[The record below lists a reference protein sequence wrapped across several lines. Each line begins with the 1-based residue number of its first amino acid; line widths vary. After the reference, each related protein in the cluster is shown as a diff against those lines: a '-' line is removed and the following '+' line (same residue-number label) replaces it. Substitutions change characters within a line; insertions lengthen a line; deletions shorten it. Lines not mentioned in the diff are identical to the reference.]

1 MYIKR
6 RERDILEILLK
17 NQGLPISRY
26 DIAQQL
32 GVSSRTVHR
41 ELNDLDATLAPFE
54 ITIQRPKNQGL
65 LLVGAHDDISRLQQ
79 ELGQDTVIDLSTEEQ
94 KVIILYALI
103 QSNEPVKQV
112 GLASEIGASLQQLS
126 KVLDEL
132 EQDLNQFKITLIR
145 KRGVGISILGS
156 EMHKRELL
164 SQLMME
170 RLDSTSVYSVI
181 ENHFVFQSLNHN
193 RLPMVDMKEIF
204 QVERLLMDDLD
215 HLPYALTES
224 SYLALIVHIVLS
236 IERMRHEQYV
246 SINVDTMAEVQTT
259 DEYHIACKISARL
272 RQHYGIKFNP
282 AEVAFITI
290 HLRGSKRKNDKEDQQ
305 LSQNVPQVAA
315 LIDMVAT
322 VTRLKFNNINELQEG
337 LLLHLT
343 PALNRIHAKI
353 ETYNPMTTRIQS
365 AYPSLF
371 QAVQYAVNDLWP
383 HLHFPDHEIAF
394 LVLHFGGAIQKR
406 KHASS
411 VLVVC
416 SSGVGTSRI
425 LANRLEETFPMID
438 RTTQISVSDLKSHD
452 LTQYDAIISTVELDI
467 EQPYLTVSPLLPEHE
482 IAKTSAFLHQQLPQM
497 VADHLRLNNPDTSP
511 TVTATIDAT
520 KVNRKIDAMRESLQL
535 LDAFEVFHTDLT
547 DWSYDIAQHLYHKK
561 ITYDLIAVQQL
572 LKERHDKQSFVLSP
586 FRVAIPHFISA
597 HVEIPYIGVWHLAT
611 PYDFDEGLTVDT
623 LFCVFLPEDTH
634 LQPLVSEIYSQLSLA
649 LDEHNDALTDAEHI
663 EQWIK
668 QSIITLSQ
676 Q

>member
-132 EQDLNQFKITLIR
+132 EQDLNQFKIKLIR

-246 SINVDTMAEVQTT
+246 SINDDTMAEVQAT

-272 RQHYGIKFNP
+272 GQHYGIKFNP
-282 AEVAFITI
+282 AEVAFIAI

-322 VTRLKFNNINELQEG
+322 ETRLKFNNINELQEG

-343 PALNRIHAKI
+343 PRFKSDTRQNR
-353 ETYNPMTTRIQS
+353 NLQS
-365 AYPSLF
+365 DDDTHS
-371 QAVQYAVNDLWP
+371 
-383 HLHFPDHEIAF
+383 
-394 LVLHFGGAIQKR
+394 KR
-406 KHASS
+406 LS
-411 VLVVC
+411 VTI
-416 SSGVGTSRI
+416 SSG
-425 LANRLEETFPMID
+425 
-438 RTTQISVSDLKSHD
+438 TTCRQ
-452 LTQYDAIISTVELDI
+452 
-467 EQPYLTVSPLLPEHE
+467 
-482 IAKTSAFLHQQLPQM
+482 
-497 VADHLRLNNPDTSP
+497 
-511 TVTATIDAT
+511 
-520 KVNRKIDAMRESLQL
+520 
-535 LDAFEVFHTDLT
+535 
-547 DWSYDIAQHLYHKK
+547 
-561 ITYDLIAVQQL
+561 
-572 LKERHDKQSFVLSP
+572 
-586 FRVAIPHFISA
+586 
-597 HVEIPYIGVWHLAT
+597 
-611 PYDFDEGLTVDT
+611 
-623 LFCVFLPEDTH
+623 
-634 LQPLVSEIYSQLSLA
+634 
-649 LDEHNDALTDAEHI
+649 
-663 EQWIK
+663 
-668 QSIITLSQ
+668 
-676 Q
+676 

>member
-1 MYIKR
+1 MYIRR

-41 ELNDLDATLAPFE
+41 ELNNLDATLAPFE

-65 LLVGAHDDISRLQQ
+65 LLVGAHDDIARLQQ

-112 GLASEIGASLQQLS
+112 GLASEIGASLQKLS

-132 EQDLNQFKITLIR
+132 EQDLNQFKIELIR

-246 SINVDTMAEVQTT
+246 SINDDTMAEVQAT
-259 DEYHIACKISARL
+259 DEYHIACKISDRL
-272 RQHYGIKFNP
+272 GQHYDITFNP

-315 LIDMVAT
+315 LIDRVAMET
-322 VTRLKFNNINELQEG
+322 GLKFNNIHELKEG

-365 AYPSLF
+365 AYPLLF
-371 QAVQYAVNDLWP
+371 QAVRHAVTDLWP

-394 LVLHFGGAIQKR
+394 LVLHFGGAVQKR
-406 KHASS
+406 QHASS

-425 LANRLEETFPMID
+425 LANRLKETFPMID
-438 RTTQISVSDLKSHD
+438 RTTQMSVSDLKSHD
-452 LTQYDAIISTVELDI
+452 LTQYDAIISTVELDL
-467 EQPYLTVSPLLPEHE
+467 EQPYLTVNPLLPEHE

-497 VADHLRLNNPDTSP
+497 SEVYPRVNDTDTSP
-511 TVTATIDAT
+511 TVTGTTDAT
-520 KVNRKIDAMRESLQL
+520 KVNQKIDAMRESLQL
-535 LDAFEVFHTDLT
+535 LDAFEVFQTELT

-561 ITYDLIAVQQL
+561 ITHDLTAVQQL

-597 HVEIPYIGVWHLAT
+597 HVETPYIGVWHLAT
-611 PYDFDEGLTVDT
+611 PYDFGEGLTVDT
-623 LFCVFLPEDTH
+623 LFCVFLPEDTQ
-634 LQPLVSEIYSQLSLA
+634 LQRLVSEIYGQLSLA
-649 LDEHNDALTDAEHI
+649 LDEHEDALTDATHI

-668 QSIITLSQ
+668 HSIITLNQ
-676 Q
+676 L

>member
-1 MYIKR
+1 MYIRR

-41 ELNDLDATLAPFE
+41 ELNNLDDTLAPFE
-54 ITIQRPKNQGL
+54 IELQRPKNQGL
-65 LLVGAHDDISRLQQ
+65 LLVGTADNMTRLQQ

-126 KVLDEL
+126 KVLDAL
-132 EQDLNQFKITLIR
+132 EQDLNQFKIELIR
-145 KRGVGISILGS
+145 KRGVGVSIHGS

-246 SINVDTMAEVQTT
+246 SINDDTMADVQATE
-259 DEYHIACKISARL
+259 EYQIACNISERL
-272 RQHYGIKFNP
+272 GQHYGITFDQ

-305 LSQNVPQVAA
+305 LSQNVPQVAQ
-315 LIDMVAT
+315 LITSVAEET
-322 VTRLKFNNINELQEG
+322 NLQFNNINELKEG

-365 AYPSLF
+365 AYPLLF
-371 QAVQYAVNDLWP
+371 QAVRHAVARLWP
-383 HLHFPDHEIAF
+383 QLHFPDHEIAF
-394 LVLHFGGAIQKR
+394 LVLHFGGAVQKR
-406 KHASS
+406 QHASS

-438 RTTQISVSDLKSHD
+438 RTTQMSVSDLQSHD
-452 LTQYDAIISTVELDI
+452 LTQYDAIISTVELDLD
-467 EQPYLTVSPLLPEHE
+467 QPYLTVNPLLPEHE

-497 VADHLRLNNPDTSP
+497 SEARSSKNDTTIVPVTHISDT
-511 TVTATIDAT
+511 TV
-520 KVNRKIDAMRESLQL
+520 VNQKIDAMRESLQL
-535 LDAFEVFHTDLT
+535 LDSFEMLQTDLT
-547 DWSYDIAQHLYHKK
+547 DWTQDIAQHLYNKQ
-561 ITYDLIAVQQL
+561 ITHHLTAIQQL
-572 LKERHDKQSFVLSP
+572 LKERHENQSFVLSP
-586 FRVAIPHFISA
+586 FHVAIPHFISP
-597 HVEIPYIGVWHLAT
+597 HIDTPYIGVWHLAT
-611 PYDFDEGLTVDT
+611 PYDFGEDLTVDT
-623 LFCVFLPEDTH
+623 LFCVFLPENTQ
-634 LQPLVSEIYSQLSLA
+634 LQRLVSEIYGQLSLA
-649 LDEHNDALTDAEHI
+649 LDEDDDALNDSQRI

-668 QSIITLSQ
+668 TSIITLNHI
-676 Q
+676 

>member
-1 MYIKR
+1 MYIRR

-41 ELNDLDATLAPFE
+41 ELNNLDATLAPFE

-65 LLVGAHDDISRLQQ
+65 LLVGAQDDLARLQQ

-126 KVLDEL
+126 KVLDAL
-132 EQDLNQFKITLIR
+132 EHDLNQFKIELIR
-145 KRGVGISILGS
+145 KRGVGVSIRGS

-181 ENHFVFQSLNHN
+181 ENHFVFQSLNHH

-215 HLPYALTES
+215 QLPYALTES

-246 SINVDTMAEVQTT
+246 SINDETMTEAQAT
-259 DEYHIACKISARL
+259 DEYHIACKISDRL
-272 RQHYGIKFNP
+272 GQHYGITFTQ

-290 HLRGSKRKNDKEDQQ
+290 HLRGSKRKNDREDQQ
-305 LSQNVPQVAA
+305 LSQNIPQVAA
-315 LIDMVAT
+315 LIDRVAT
-322 VTRLKFNNINELQEG
+322 ETGLKFNNMHELKEG

-365 AYPSLF
+365 AYPLLF
-371 QAVQYAVNDLWP
+371 QAVQHAVTQLWP
-383 HLHFPDHEIAF
+383 NLHFPDHEIAF
-394 LVLHFGGAIQKR
+394 LVLHFGGAVQKR
-406 KHASS
+406 QHASS

-438 RTTQISVSDLKSHD
+438 RTTQMSVSDLKSHD
-452 LTQYDAIISTVELDI
+452 LKQYDAIISTVELDLDL
-467 EQPYLTVSPLLPEHE
+467 PYLTVNPLLPEHE
-482 IAKTSAFLHQQLPQM
+482 IAKTSAFLHQQLPQI
-497 VADHLRLNNPDTSP
+497 AETHTSFINNATAMAEND
-511 TVTATIDAT
+511 VTDVT
-520 KVNRKIDAMRESLQL
+520 KVNQKIDAMRESLQL
-535 LDAFEVFHTDLT
+535 LDAFEVLQTDLT
-547 DWSYDIAQHLYHKK
+547 DWSYDIAQHLYQKE
-561 ITYDLIAVQQL
+561 ITHDLIAVQQL

-586 FRVAIPHFISA
+586 FRVAIPHLMSA
-597 HVEIPYIGVWHLAT
+597 HIETPYIGAWHLAT
-611 PYDFDEGLTVDT
+611 PYDFGEGRTVDT
-623 LFCVFLPEDTH
+623 LFCVFLPETTQ
-634 LQPLVSEIYSQLSLA
+634 LQRLVSGIFGQLSLA
-649 LDEHNDALTDAEHI
+649 LDAHDDALSDAQNI

-668 QSIITLSQ
+668 HSIIKLNQ
-676 Q
+676 L

>member
-1 MYIKR
+1 MYIRR

-41 ELNDLDATLAPFE
+41 ELNNLGDTLAPFE
-54 ITIQRPKNQGL
+54 IELQRPKNQGL
-65 LLVGAHDDISRLQQ
+65 LLVGTADNMTRLQQ

-126 KVLDEL
+126 KVLDAL
-132 EQDLNQFKITLIR
+132 EQDLNQFKIELIR
-145 KRGVGISILGS
+145 KRGVGVSIHGS
-156 EMHKRELL
+156 EMHKLELL

-246 SINVDTMAEVQTT
+246 SINDDTMADVQATE
-259 DEYHIACKISARL
+259 EYQIACNISERL
-272 RQHYGIKFNP
+272 GQHYGITFDQ

-305 LSQNVPQVAA
+305 LSENVPQVAQ
-315 LIDMVAT
+315 LITSVAEET
-322 VTRLKFNNINELQEG
+322 NLQFNNINELKEG

-365 AYPSLF
+365 AYPLLF
-371 QAVQYAVNDLWP
+371 QAVRHAVARLWP
-383 HLHFPDHEIAF
+383 QLHFPDHEIAF
-394 LVLHFGGAIQKR
+394 LVLHFGGAVQKR
-406 KHASS
+406 QHASS

-438 RTTQISVSDLKSHD
+438 RTTQMSVSDLQSHD
-452 LTQYDAIISTVELDI
+452 LTQYDAIISTVELDLD
-467 EQPYLTVSPLLPEHE
+467 QPYLTVNPLLPEHE

-497 VADHLRLNNPDTSP
+497 SEARSSKNDTTIVPVTHISDT
-511 TVTATIDAT
+511 TV
-520 KVNRKIDAMRESLQL
+520 VNQKIDAMRESLQL
-535 LDAFEVFHTDLT
+535 LDSFEMLQTDLT
-547 DWSYDIAQHLYHKK
+547 DWTQDIAQHLYNKQ
-561 ITYDLIAVQQL
+561 ITHHLTAVQQL
-572 LKERHDKQSFVLSP
+572 LKERHENQSFVLSP
-586 FRVAIPHFISA
+586 FHVAIPHFISP
-597 HVEIPYIGVWHLAT
+597 HIDTPYIGVWRLAT
-611 PYDFDEGLTVDT
+611 PYDFGEDLTVDT
-623 LFCVFLPEDTH
+623 LFCVFLPENTQ
-634 LQPLVSEIYSQLSLA
+634 LQRLVSEIYGQLSLA
-649 LDEHNDALTDAEHI
+649 LDEDDDALNDSQRI

-668 QSIITLSQ
+668 TSIITLNHI
-676 Q
+676 